1 MSAIE
6 TEQAADTERAID
18 ISVIVPVRN
27 EASVLRETAASM
39 LAQSFDGELELLF
52 VDGCSEDGSLE
63 ILAELAEQD
72 SRVRV
77 LENPKQIEPAALN
90 IGVGGA
96 RGTYVAL
103 LNAHCWFPQ
112 DYLARGVERL
122 KRGDVSWVTGPAI
135 PRGRDRFSRGVALA
149 LVSPLG
155 AGGSK
160 KWASA
165 DAPAAP
171 EVELD
176 TGLFAGVVRRDTL
189 RSLGPFQEGWL
200 VNHDSEMAARVIGS
214 KGRIVMLSA
223 MGAYYHPRNT
233 PAGLWRQYWRF
244 GRYRVK
250 TAQLHPLALR
260 PFHLLSAGLA
270 ASPIVAVAAPRPLR
284 RFARA
289 TLATYALT
297 LAAASTV
304 TVRGE
309 QERDPGTLATVFAVM
324 HLGWGAGFLSGC
336 LRWGPPWKGIAHAV
350 GFRRDVEELTDRP

>member
-1 MSAIE
+1 VSAF
-6 TEQAADTERAID
+6 DTERAID

-39 LAQSFDGELELLF
+39 LGQKFDGEMELLF

-63 ILAELAEQD
+63 ILAELAEHD
-72 SRVRV
+72 GRVRV
-77 LENPKQIEPAALN
+77 LENPKLIEPAALN
-90 IGVGGA
+90 IGVGSA
-96 RGTYVAL
+96 RGTYIAL

-112 DYLARGVERL
+112 DYLARGVRRL
-122 KRGDVSWVTGPAI
+122 ERGDVSWVTGPAI
-135 PRGRDRFSRGVALA
+135 PRGRDRWSRGVARA

-160 KWASA
+160 KWARAEDSGG
-165 DAPAAP
+165 P

-176 TGLFAGVVRRDTL
+176 TGLFAGVVRRETL

-200 VNHDSEMAARVIGS
+200 VNHDSEMAARVIKAG
-214 KGRIVMLSA
+214 GRIVMLSA

-250 TAQLHPLALR
+250 TTQLHPLALR
-260 PFHLLSAGLA
+260 PFHLISAGLA
-270 ASPIVAVAAPRPLR
+270 ATPIVAVIAPRPLR
-284 RFARA
+284 RLARA
-289 TLATYALT
+289 VLAAYALA
-297 LAAASTV
+297 LGVASTV

-309 QERDPGTLATVFAVM
+309 QERDPGTLAAVFAVM

-336 LRWGPPWKGIAHAV
+336 LRWGPPWKGIAHAL
-350 GFRRDVEELTDRP
+350 GWRRASEGLTDRQ